1 MATLRS
7 WWMEG
12 AEMMTKQK
20 PTPEEVSERLRG
32 IRSEIEDE
40 VKEMTFEQRRDL
52 RNKTKT
58 SREIIVASI
67 SAVGM
72 SDKVANALGRSA
84 EDVQELISTER
95 RWGRWRRICA
105 PFSTAF
111 PAPTFSGVTS
121 SP

>member
-1 MATLRS
+1 MV
-7 WWMEG
+7 
-12 AEMMTKQK
+12 TKQK

-58 SREIIVASI
+58 SREIIIASI

-84 EDVQELISTER
+84 EDRKSV
-95 RWGRWRRICA
+95 
-105 PFSTAF
+105 
-111 PAPTFSGVTS
+111 V
-121 SP
+121 